1 MNRLTSG
8 IMPRLGVGMVSVALL
23 TALVWPSLK
32 GTAQDGTP
40 AAAQHKHESNSP
52 EAHKDLAAQV
62 RELHAKVA
70 KLEAALKQGHQGTP
84 SAKPGMG
91 GKAGMPMGMMG
102 GMQGKGMMGMGGM
115 EGMDRDKM
123 MQRMQQ
129 MMDGMQGM
137 MQQMMGGMQGKGMGE
152 MAGMEGMGGMGMKDD
167 DMDMMG
173 MMGMGS
179 MGQGGMKAMK
189 GMGKMQKTAALPGF
203 PGASHIYHI
212 GATGFFLDH
221 PEHLTLSTEQQAK
234 LNKAKQKAVT
244 DKATFQRKI
253 DEAEQELWELT
264 GADEPAASKIQ
275 AKVQEIEKL
284 RGEQRLAFIR
294 AVGDA
299 AKVLTDE
306 QRKALLG
313 VAAPHAH
320 QHPATSPQ

>member
-8 IMPRLGVGMVSVALL
+8 IMPRLGVGVVSVALL

-91 GKAGMPMGMMG
+91 GMAGMPMGMMG

-137 MQQMMGGMQGKGMGE
+137 MQQMMGGMQGKGMGG

-179 MGQGGMKAMK
+179 MGQGGMKGIK

-221 PEHLTLSTEQQAK
+221 PEHVTLSTEQQAK
-234 LNKAKQKAVT
+234 LNKVKQKAVT
-244 DKATFQRKI
+244 DKATVQRKI

-275 AKVQEIEKL
+275 TKVQEIEKL

-320 QHPATSPQ
+320 QHPATSPE